1 MIVSS
6 LEIQILAGIARLQ
19 KDMDDAKR
27 IVGNTMREVER
38 AASMARTAL
47 GSLGAGLGAAQLVQ
61 ATDRYTKYTAQLKL
75 ATQST
80 QEHAAALSEVRRIST
95 LAQADV
101 ATMGTLYARIAR
113 STRELG
119 LSQIEVSRISE
130 TIGLQLKV
138 SGATATEAASAML
151 QLSQAFGSGVLRGEE
166 FNAVN
171 EASPKLMRILAEAM
185 GVEVGAL
192 RDLASQGRITG
203 DVMARAF
210 SDKRTIDALR
220 EQAKE
225 VQTISGAFTVLGNKF
240 TDFVGQSA
248 TSSGTVSALSGAVLL
263 LANNLDTAAKAF
275 ALIAAV
281 KFAGWA
287 QRVVAHTMESVR
299 ATNALAAAQTE
310 AVAINSTMA
319 KQQLA
324 SAQMATRMASADV
337 AAAEAR
343 RLATV
348 ATHEQTLAE
357 FRLAAAKENVALA
370 DHAVAQGAY
379 RSSIAAGAS
388 SATILAA
395 QTEMLAMENTL
406 AAAQTRRAAIAEG
419 LATTTMAQVAT
430 GNAATAA
437 KAREA
442 EATVALTAA
451 ETNLARAR
459 VVSEGAAKSGLARL
473 GTSIA
478 DFVKANP
485 LGVFGLALWG
495 AYEVADHL
503 GFIDKV
509 FNRSKTAIEDM
520 KALAGKDNA
529 AFSDALTRAQ
539 TTIDKAN
546 EARAAAEAAAKLG
559 VKVSVNATVDEM
571 IVAVDA
577 QLKALQGAIT
587 VRGES
592 FRENVRLLKELRK
605 ELTATAMV
613 SLEAVNSTSKLT
625 HDEIVMQK
633 EMQKLAAQF
642 GDMKEAD
649 YLQRVNELLHG
660 KVKISREEVATVNAH
675 NEAAKA
681 DLEAYNKRIDAMAS
695 DTASVVKDTEQL
707 NKQTSAL
714 TMSEEQLR
722 AVADAQ
728 TAATI
733 AKLEST
739 LVGIDETNI
748 VSQEAEMIRDKIA
761 ALRAYQAAVSENR
774 AASAAKAQRDEQL
787 RAEKDFWKSIDK
799 TAHDTFVSIM
809 NGGKDVATRLKE
821 TFKNVFFDW
830 LYQMTL
836 KKWIVNISATATG
849 TGASG
854 MAMAG
859 GIGGGAGGFGD
870 IGNWMNVMKLG
881 FGDMAAS
888 FTSMAGSISGALQ
901 GMGVA
906 AETAGSIGVAGAYA
920 GAGLAGITL
929 GSMIAGDKKFA
940 GMSGTTT
947 SAVGAGLGMLLGG
960 PIGGVVGGAL
970 GGVLNAAF
978 GRGPKVSGTTTLAGQ
993 FGAGGFSGQYQ
1004 TPWQQSGGWFSG
1016 GRSGIDVTALTAQQS
1031 AAFSSLV
1038 VGSKAVFDNLIRASG
1053 DASRSLTGWTF
1064 AIDRQV
1070 STQEQANQLA
1080 IDMASSMGDFLI
1092 PELRA
1097 FIIEGENLAD
1107 TAVRMRDTFVVTDAI
1122 MAMVGQSF
1130 NVSGL
1135 ASMGMRG
1142 NLVGLLGGTQ
1152 AASTAMQG
1160 YYNTFFSEQER
1171 TLSAWESMAKTLRG
1185 LGVVDIPTTNDQFR
1199 ALIEAQDLNT
1209 KSGQETFA
1217 TLISL
1222 SGTFDSLTK
1231 TTQSLTSQTDKL
1243 ATNLATLSTSSFA
1256 TLVDY
1261 TRALR
1266 LQGAGA
1272 ATSGTVMAPAAAAFA
1287 EGVQNII
1294 AAAPAPTPV
1303 ATVPFAPLA
1312 ATVAPAAIPF
1322 SAANPNPANVAAKAK
1337 AYQDWQQAEGRASLT
1352 NSSRALIAAEKARA
1366 KWEALPAFADGG
1378 LHAGGVRMVGENGP
1392 ELEFT
1397 GPSRIVSNS
1406 DTRRMLD
1413 NTDVIASVDALR
1425 AELRS
1430 IGLAISA
1437 PIQKSYKL
1445 LDRWNG
1451 EGMPEVREA

>member
-1 MIVSS
+1 MIVGS
-6 LEIQILAGIARLQ
+6 LEIQMLAGIARLQ

-95 LAQADV
+95 LAQTDV
-101 ATMGTLYARIAR
+101 ATMGTLYARITNA
-113 STRELG
+113 TRELG
-119 LSQIEVSRISE
+119 VSQRGVAAITE
-130 TIGLQLKV
+130 TVGLALKV
-138 SGATATEAASAML
+138 SGATATESASATL

-171 EASPKLMRILAEAM
+171 EASPKLMKVLADSM
-185 GVEVGAL
+185 GVPVGRL
-192 RDLASQGRITG
+192 RELATQGAITG
-203 DVMARAF
+203 EVMAKAF
-210 SDKRTIDALR
+210 SDQRVIAALR

-225 VQTISGAFTVLGNKF
+225 VQTIQGAFTVLGNKF

-248 TSSGTVSALSGAVLL
+248 TTSGTVAALSGAVLL
-263 LANNLDTAAKAF
+263 LANNLEAVASALALIVAFKLADWSQRVIAGMIESARATQAAVLAAREKAAADLLAAQSEMRRIALNAEVIASERALALTQLQTASATIAATEATGAHSAALVANRAATTAAAAATANLA
-275 ALIAAV
+275 ALGRAQAA
-281 KFAGWA
+281 
-287 QRVVAHTMESVR
+287 T
-299 ATNALAAAQTE
+299 AAAQT
-310 AVAINSTMA
+310 VATETLTA
-319 KQQLA
+319 AQAA
-324 SAQMATRMASADV
+324 SAAANAGLISRLAASAAAFAAANPFTVIVTVV
-337 AAAEAR
+337 AAAAMAIHS
-343 RLATV
+343 L
-348 ATHEQTLAE
+348 
-357 FRLAAAKENVALA
+357 
-370 DHAVAQGAY
+370 Y
-379 RSSIAAGAS
+379 RD
-388 SATILAA
+388 
-395 QTEMLAMENTL
+395 
-406 AAAQTRRAAIAEG
+406 
-419 LATTTMAQVAT
+419 ATTRT
-430 GNAATAA
+430 
-437 KAREA
+437 KEF
-442 EATVALTAA
+442 
-451 ETNLARAR
+451 LA
-459 VVSEGAAKSGLARL
+459 S
-473 GTSIA
+473 
-478 DFVKANP
+478 
-485 LGVFGLALWG
+485 
-495 AYEVADHL
+495 
-503 GFIDKV
+503 
-509 FNRSKTAIEDM
+509 M
-520 KALAGKDNA
+520 KALTLEEQQAERARLEARIAELEASKFRGFLGQDIALARSQLGMLNKEMA
-529 AFSDALTRAQ
+529 AADAA
-539 TTIDKAN
+539 
-546 EARAAAEAAAKLG
+546 ARAADEE
-559 VKVSVNATVDEM
+559 KVY
-571 IVAVDA
+571 
-577 QLKALQGAIT
+577 
-587 VRGES
+587 R
-592 FRENVRLLKELRK
+592 
-605 ELTATAMV
+605 
-613 SLEAVNSTSKLT
+613 SKLT
-625 HDEIVMQK
+625 HDEIVMQERQLELAK
-633 EMQKLAAQF
+633 QFETHKLT
-642 GDMKEAD
+642 EAE
-649 YLQRVNELLHG
+649 YLQRVNDLMNG
-660 KVKISREEVATVNAH
+660 KVKLSREEIAAIKAH

-681 DLEAYNKRIDAMAS
+681 DLEAYNKRVDVMAS
-695 DTASVVKDTEQL
+695 DTAGIVKDTEQL
-707 NKQTSAL
+707 NKQTAAIS
-714 TMSEEQLR
+714 MSEEQLR

-733 AKLEST
+733 AKLDSIQK
-739 LVGIDETNI
+739 GIDETN
-748 VSQEAEMIRDKIA
+748 VTSQEATMIREKID
-761 ALRAYQAAVSENR
+761 ALRAYQEAVGKNR
-774 AASAAKAQRDEQL
+774 AAAVAKTQRDEQL